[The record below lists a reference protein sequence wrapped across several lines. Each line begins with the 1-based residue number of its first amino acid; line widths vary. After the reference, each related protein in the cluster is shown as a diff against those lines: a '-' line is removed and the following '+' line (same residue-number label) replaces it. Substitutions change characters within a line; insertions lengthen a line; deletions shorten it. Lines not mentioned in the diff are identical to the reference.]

1 MQIVII
7 PVLDGAFHHGII
19 RRPPR
24 PRRPRG
30 RVGGGLL
37 MGTLEY
43 IGGACPI
50 GAGWIVATCEEAG
63 KGTALIIAV
72 VVCGTC
78 ICICICPI
86 VRPG

>member
-30 RVGGGLL
+30 RVGGGVVDGHVGVHRRSVHNRRRLDRRDVR
-37 MGTLEY
+37 
-43 IGGACPI
+43 GG
-50 GAGWIVATCEEAG
+50 G
-63 KGTALIIAV
+63 
-72 VVCGTC
+72 
-78 ICICICPI
+78 
-86 VRPG
+86 